1 MGAPTPFAIGSR
13 TRQELAIDTLC
24 PTGETLANR
33 VEWLPGDRI
42 RAVCRCG
49 AEREFDAAAPM
60 WEWLVHHPHLF
71 DQGRMEST

>member
-1 MGAPTPFAIGSR
+1 M
-13 TRQELAIDTLC
+13 DTLC

-49 AEREFDAAAPM
+49 AEREFDTAAPM
-60 WEWLVHHPHLF
+60 WDWLIHHSHLW

>member
-1 MGAPTPFAIGSR
+1 MGAPTPFATGSR

-60 WEWLVHHPHLF
+60 WDWLVHHPDLH